1 MHQHNDEQEL
11 AAILDLDADVL
22 RDQLSEA
29 TGWLAGLAGDMP
41 VRRILDLGSGTG
53 TGTFALLRR
62 FADAEVVA
70 VDMSPHMLHHLR
82 ARAAAQGL
90 TDRVRTVEADLDAE
104 WPNLSREAPSRE
116 APSTADGADLAWM
129 SAALHHMTDPD
140 RTLRQTR
147 AALRPGGLLA
157 VVEMTGF
164 PRFLPDD
171 IGLGRPG
178 LEARCYAVL
187 DRQRAEELPHQG
199 ADWGPRLAAAG
210 FAVEGERVLSI
221 ELDAPLP
228 ESAGRYAQ
236 AIFQRMRPG
245 LEGQLDADDLA
256 VLSTLID
263 SDGPDSLLRRDD
275 LRIRTTRPAWVAR
288 RGIHPTDLR

>member
-1 MHQHNDEQEL
+1 M
-11 AAILDLDADVL
+11 
-22 RDQLSEA
+22 
-29 TGWLAGLAGDMP
+29 
-41 VRRILDLGSGTG
+41 RRILDLGSGTG

-62 FADAEVVA
+62 FTDAEVVA
-70 VDMSPHMLHHLR
+70 VDLSPHMLHHLR
-82 ARAAAQGL
+82 AEAAARGL
-90 TDRVRTVEADLDAE
+90 MDRVRTVEADLDTE
-104 WPNLSREAPSRE
+104 WPAVIKE
-116 APSTADGADLAWM
+116 DGADLAWM

-210 FAVEGERVLSI
+210 FAVEGERALSI
-221 ELDAPLP
+221 ELDPPLP
-228 ESAGRYAQ
+228 ESAGRYAR
-236 AIFQRMRPG
+236 AVFQRMRPG
-245 LEGQLDADDLA
+245 LEGQLDAADLA